1 MLGDKGETNEVK
13 SSMLDINQFL
23 HRGAFIKNSGKVLAL
38 VIHTGTDSKLIMNLG
53 QYNYKISSA
62 EMNINKVLTFNIVIL
77 LIGATISCLLNQK
90 FTGNYYEKYTY
101 IF

>member
-1 MLGDKGETNEVK
+1 M
-13 SSMLDINQFL
+13 
-23 HRGAFIKNSGKVLAL
+23 

-62 EMNINKVLTFNIVIL
+62 EMNINKVLTFNIIVL
-77 LIGATISCLLNQK
+77 LIGASVSCGLNK
-90 FTGNYYEKYTY
+90 RFTGLYMDQYGY